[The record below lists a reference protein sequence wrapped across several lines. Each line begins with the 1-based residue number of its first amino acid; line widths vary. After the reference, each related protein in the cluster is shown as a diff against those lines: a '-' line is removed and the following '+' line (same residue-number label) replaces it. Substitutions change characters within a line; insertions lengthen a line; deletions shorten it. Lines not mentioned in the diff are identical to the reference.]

1 METKCLKGTPALL
14 SITTNRSRTPDRTH
28 PVDHHASTIWWGIT
42 PPRLPKKQK
51 PVSFYF
57 GDIVGVRTPQGFGGC
72 ASRRRLRKRN
82 SYQKHL
88 RLLPITTNRSRIPD
102 RTHPVCHHTPPKL
115 QCANYST
122 SLKCPLRKIYCARY
136 VFLKIGRNTIS
147 VLCGSVSYIAC
158 FTLLRRCHH
167 VSNYSTSENG
177 FRGRAH
183 RQTLFHHPL
192 FGRSRTTGA
201 PQDALRKI
209 GRNTPS
215 GALLEI

>member
-1 METKCLKGTPALL
+1 M
-14 SITTNRSRTPDRTH
+14 
-28 PVDHHASTIWWGIT
+28 
-42 PPRLPKKQK
+42 
-51 PVSFYF
+51 SFYF
-57 GDIVGVRTPQGFGGC
+57 GDMVGVRTPQGFGGC
-72 ASRRRLRKRN
+72 ASRRRLRKRSN
-82 SYQKHL
+82 QKERPLYSQSRQIETVFLTAHTRWVTAPRIL
-88 RLLPITTNRSRIPD
+88 EGIPSRDCNARITR
-102 RTHPVCHHTPPKL
+102 
-115 QCANYST
+115 
-122 SLKCPLRKIYCARY
+122 PLSNAHYGKIYCARY